1 MRDFRHMELHKLI
14 ATFYDDQGRS
24 ERIKNFPFPRQYA
37 STALWLTMIFAMLI
51 PFGMINIFHSD
62 GIIKLWLPC
71 TLFSFGHLDVFFD
84 GKKSGLFSEN
94 PFEGT
99 YNDVP
104 ITSIARAIEI
114 DLREM
119 INDDNIPSAFKSEN
133 GFLM

>member
-1 MRDFRHMELHKLI
+1 MEKI
-14 ATFYDDQGRS
+14 GDY
-24 ERIKNFPFPRQYA
+24 
-37 STALWLTMIFAMLI
+37 
-51 PFGMINIFHSD
+51 
-62 GIIKLWLPC
+62 
-71 TLFSFGHLDVFFD
+71 
-84 GKKSGLFSEN
+84 SEN

-119 INDDNIPSAFKSEN
+119 LNETDIPKPISDTN